1 VYSQALAY
9 ALSPLDLIPD
19 FIPILGLV
27 DDLILL
33 PGMIWLSIQLIPS
46 QVMDDATLRAEQEPM
61 RLSSNWVAAV
71 VIYVLWVVGI
81 ESCIYYIITLYGSPE
96 LQLYTWTIMGATTI
110 LGTIIFSYWIITSI
124 LLEAEKSRL
133 KSKLLGEADM
143 HLLEEGGAT
152 LSAVYNTNL
161 VKE

>member
-1 VYSQALAY
+1 
-9 ALSPLDLIPD
+9 
-19 FIPILGLV
+19 
-27 DDLILL
+27 
-33 PGMIWLSIQLIPS
+33 M
-46 QVMDDATLRAEQEPM
+46 
-61 RLSSNWVAAV
+61 SS
-71 VIYVLWVVGI
+71 
-81 ESCIYYIITLYGSPE
+81 GSPE